1 METPN
6 LPGPSAYDSD
16 FDVDAVLEQ
25 YDEYIVALARKNI
38 PHTVAP
44 PEVLDLEIDEL
55 AQNSRIKFWLTLQKR
70 QITHSKTY
78 IRSIVQNE
86 SVNLLRQH
94 KPFLSLPADED
105 GELYQG
111 DLLVTPSEGMQDPL
125 DELER
130 EEMIADYIT
139 KAVDD
144 VLKLPACQQFA
155 MICSLKDQ
163 LDDVLLLIEEFKDH
177 QVGIEEINWP
187 EEKEEIQRV
196 RASLSIARKKL
207 RSLKKSKYGYS
218 H

>member
-25 YDEYIVALARKNI
+25 YDEYVVALARKNI
-38 PHTVAP
+38 PHNVAP

-55 AQNSRIKFWLTLQKR
+55 AQNSRIKFWLALQKR
-70 QITHSKTY
+70 QITYPKTY
-78 IRSIVQNE
+78 LRYIVQSE

-94 KPFLSLPADED
+94 KPLLSLPADED

-111 DLLVTPSEGMQDPL
+111 DLLIIPSEGMQDPL

-196 RASLSIARKKL
+196 RASLSLARKKL
-207 RSLKKSKYGYS
+207 RSLNKE
-218 H
+218 